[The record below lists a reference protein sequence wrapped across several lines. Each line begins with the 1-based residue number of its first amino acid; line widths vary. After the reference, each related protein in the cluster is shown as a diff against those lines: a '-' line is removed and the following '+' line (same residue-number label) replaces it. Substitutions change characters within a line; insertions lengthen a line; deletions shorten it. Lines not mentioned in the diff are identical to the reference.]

1 MEAAVVVVAIIAG
14 LVAVDRLALWAESRG
29 SIYWRRRKR
38 VGSQVG
44 AAMAMELGAILSPA
58 ERTRQEA
65 TVRSEQMPAPGDA
78 GGAPP
83 TGGVRE
89 T

>member
-1 MEAAVVVVAIIAG
+1 VEAAVVVVAITAG

-29 SIYWRRRKR
+29 WIYWRRRKR

-44 AAMAMELGAILSPA
+44 AGIAMELGAILSPA
-58 ERTRQEA
+58 ERSRQEA
-65 TVRSEQMPAPGDA
+65 VVRGEQMPAPDDP

-83 TGGVRE
+83 T
-89 T
+89 